1 MPSTRKPK
9 AKERRSRQLDIMSDV
24 ENVDIMLGS
33 YDRDDE
39 RAERSESELNLDSG
53 SNRLHQNPN
62 LVGEDFRSLL
72 NTNSR
77 ENSEVTVETTR
88 LINEEISNQMS
99 RRLNEIKSS
108 LNSQIQNAISAAI
121 ADTVLPSIQ
130 NTLETQG
137 RTNFTT
143 MDRGSNGLHP
153 SPKEGDFTK
162 EDRRSNGLQW
172 NSGAENLLKT
182 WENRPKMCYTHE
194 SNRLRSRES
203 SAESF
208 AHEQNRDRKVGRIF
222 IGRKKEKFY
231 DRSMLGKCL

>member
-1 MPSTRKPK
+1 MI
-9 AKERRSRQLDIMSDV
+9 AV
-24 ENVDIMLGS
+24 
-33 YDRDDE
+33 
-39 RAERSESELNLDSG
+39 A
-53 SNRLHQNPN
+53 NRLHQNPN

-77 ENSEVTVETTR
+77 ENSEVTIETTR

-137 RTNFTT
+137 RTNFTI
-143 MDRGSNGLHP
+143 MGRGSNELHP
-153 SPKEGDFTK
+153 SSKAGDFTK

-172 NSGAENLLKT
+172 NSGAENPLKT
-182 WENRPKMCYTHE
+182 
-194 SNRLRSRES
+194 
-203 SAESF
+203 
-208 AHEQNRDRKVGRIF
+208 
-222 IGRKKEKFY
+222 
-231 DRSMLGKCL
+231 